1 MSILIARFITKVITW
16 AHYKSHIYRVSQFS
30 GISKKAS
37 VGRKCILNLPANN
50 LFIGDYTYLNEVHL
64 SAGKTSKII
73 IGQGCAIGYNVSIK
87 AITHSKEKPT
97 NNQSGSIVHI
107 EKDIK
112 IGDNCWI
119 GDNVYIREGICLG
132 DNVIVGANSVVTKS
146 FESNSIIA
154 GVPARIINKN

>member
-1 MSILIARFITKVITW
+1 MSILVARLIKKIIAW
-16 AHYKSHIYRVSQFS
+16 AHYKSHVYKISQFS
-30 GISKKAS
+30 GISKKANI
-37 VGRKCILNLPANN
+37 GINCILNIPANN
-50 LFIGDYTYLNEVHL
+50 LFIGDYTYLNEAHL
-64 SAGKTSKII
+64 SAGQTSRVI

-97 NNQSGSIVHI
+97 NNQSGDIQYI
-107 EKDIK
+107 EKDII

-146 FESNSIIA
+146 FGSNSIIA
-154 GVPARIINKN
+154 GVPAKIINKN